1 MINLLLGFLF
11 GFVAAFLLFK
21 GVSQAWC
28 VWALFI
34 IGAATV
40 IFGFDVLLG
49 SIKEHEKRA
58 ATLGFLMF
66 AVPGVILI
74 AASLFL
80 GF

>member
-1 MINLLLGFLF
+1 
-11 GFVAAFLLFK
+11 
-21 GVSQAWC
+21 
-28 VWALFI
+28 
-34 IGAATV
+34 V

-58 ATLGFLMF
+58 ATLGFFMF